1 MLHRR
6 TTLILA
12 LAAAVA
18 AALAVW
24 GAGEVLSRA
33 HPSDVGAPPPD
44 LAARPMETLTA
55 AGDLVSGWMVPGQ
68 PGMGAVLLLHGVRA
82 DRRQMLERARFLHR
96 LGYAVLLVD
105 LPAHGASAGQR
116 ITYGQREAQGVR
128 AALAYL
134 AQELPAERVG
144 VIGVSLGAASLVLAR
159 PALTPP
165 LAPKA
170 VVLESMFPT
179 IEDAVTDRLK
189 VYLGPMGG
197 VLTPLLLWQL
207 PLRLGISADQLR
219 PIEALADLHTPVLI
233 ASGAADRLTTLDETR
248 RIHAAAHQPEALW
261 VVDGAAHVDLH
272 AFDPAAYEAR
282 VSGFLARHLRAG
294 R

>member
-1 MLHRR
+1 MLRRR

-12 LAAAVA
+12 LTTAVA

-24 GAGEVLSRA
+24 GAGEVLSHP
-33 HPSDVGAPPPD
+33 HPSEVGAPPPD
-44 LAARPMETLTA
+44 MAARAMETHTV
-55 AGDLVSGWMVPGQ
+55 AGDVVSGWIVPGQ

-116 ITYGQREAQGVR
+116 ITYGKREAEGVS

-134 AQELPAERVG
+134 ARELPTERVG

-159 PALTPP
+159 PALASTP
-165 LAPKA
+165 APAA

-179 IEDAVTDRLK
+179 IEEAVADRLK
-189 VYLGPMGG
+189 LYLGPMGG

-219 PIEALADLHTPVLI
+219 PIEALADLHSPVLVV
-233 ASGAADRLTTLDETR
+233 SGSADMLTPLNETR
-248 RIHAAAHQPEALW
+248 RIHAAARQPEALW

-282 VSGFLARHLRAG
+282 VGAFLAQHLRAG